1 MGVHAK
7 AEMATCV
14 WSVCLLGSTGVKAL
28 LVQSRMRV
36 TLCDHRAIGWHRVE
50 GGRGCGRR
58 AVGVRGR
65 GVARASTKQGW
76 GSLVVENFGDFLSC
90 VPLVWLTI
98 LQRVGLTLNE
108 RAALPSVGT
117 PAHPGV
123 GPPRRDRRS
132 CLYHT

>member
-36 TLCDHRAIGWHRVE
+36 TLCDRRAIGWHRVE

-58 AVGVRGR
+58 AQWSKGSGSRTG
-65 GVARASTKQGW
+65 KQGGTTW
-76 GSLVVENFGDFLSC
+76 HLGKVVSTSLSKASEIRKIPQVGCRAL
-90 VPLVWLTI
+90 LV
-98 LQRVGLTLNE
+98 
-108 RAALPSVGT
+108 
-117 PAHPGV
+117 
-123 GPPRRDRRS
+123 
-132 CLYHT
+132 